1 MTIKSTFYR
10 SSSFITNVSLD
21 DDTETLLVQ
30 FISGTTWLY
39 HDVSEDV
46 YNRLVRSPSVGQ
58 FFNKNVRDKYVGQ
71 VINKASQQELKNG
84 KKKQE
89 ETL

>member
-1 MTIKSTFYR
+1 MTIKTTFYR
-10 SSSFITNVSLD
+10 SSSFITNVSWD

-39 HDVSEDV
+39 HDVPQEM

-58 FFNKNVRDKYVGQ
+58 FFNKNRGDKYPSEL
-71 VINKASQQELKNG
+71 INRASQQVVKNG
-84 KKKQE
+84 E
-89 ETL
+89 EK

>member
-1 MTIKSTFYR
+1 MTIKTIFYR
-10 SSSFITNVSLD
+10 SSSFITNVSWD

-39 HDVSEDV
+39 HDVPQEM

-58 FFNKNVRDKYVGQ
+58 FFNKNIRDKYPSEL
-71 VINKASQQELKNG
+71 INRASQQVVKNG
-84 KKKQE
+84 E
-89 ETL
+89 EK

>member
-10 SSSFITNVSLD
+10 SSSFITNVSWD
-21 DDTETLLVQ
+21 DDTEILLVQ
-30 FISGTTWLY
+30 FSSGTTWLY
-39 HDVSEDV
+39 HDVPQDI

-84 KKKQE
+84 KKEQE
-89 ETL
+89 ETP

>member
-10 SSSFITNVSLD
+10 SSSFITNVSWD

-39 HDVSEDV
+39 HDVPQDV

-89 ETL
+89 KTL

>member
-1 MTIKSTFYR
+1 MTIKTTFYR
-10 SSSFITNVSLD
+10 SSSFITNVSWD

-39 HDVSEDV
+39 HDVPQDA

-58 FFNKNVRDKYVGQ
+58 YFNKNIRDNYPSE
-71 VINKASQQELKNG
+71 VINRASQQVVKNG
-84 KKKQE
+84 E
-89 ETL
+89 EK

>member
-10 SSSFITNVSLD
+10 SSSFITNVSWD

>member
-1 MTIKSTFYR
+1 MTIKTTFYR
-10 SSSFITNVSLD
+10 SSSFITNVSWD

-39 HDVSEDV
+39 HDVPQEM

-58 FFNKNVRDKYVGQ
+58 FFNKNIRDKYPSEL
-71 VINKASQQELKNG
+71 INRASQQVVKNG
-84 KKKQE
+84 E
-89 ETL
+89 EK